1 MHSCNNIIEF
11 ENKFP
16 DVTVILLEQ
25 NYRSTQTILDA
36 ANAVI
41 ENNYGRKSKELWTKG
56 EEGSKIVCFHA
67 DDEGDEAKWVTQQ
80 LRKLYEI
87 HNSDWKDMAVFYRTN
102 AQSRVIEEYLVKSNI
117 PYKVIGGTRF
127 FDRKEIKDHGE
138 GGNIIGNN
146 PNGNVMIIDD
156 VLSAGTAARQSIE
169 LIKNIGAVPK
179 VFVVGLDR
187 QEKGSSEE
195 SASSELQN
203 DFGIIVKSI
212 VNLDTLISFTKNDP
226 SYVQHLDS
234 LMAYREK
241 WGT

>member
-1 MHSCNNIIEF
+1 MKDYQKIFLNLALDVKALEF
-11 ENKFP
+11 GNFTLKSGRTSPYFFNAAKMLSGNLSELANCYVEAIHETEIDFDSIYGPAYKGIFLGSM
-16 DVTVILLEQ
+16 VALIL
-25 NYRSTQTILDA
+25 S
-36 ANAVI
+36 
-41 ENNYGRKSKELWTKG
+41 
-56 EEGSKIVCFHA
+56 
-67 DDEGDEAKWVTQQ
+67 QQ
-80 LRKLYEI
+80 GKHYPL
-87 HNSDWKDMAVFYRTN
+87 S
-102 AQSRVIEEYLVKSNI
+102 
-117 PYKVIGGTRF
+117 

-179 VFVVGLDR
+179 VFFVGLDR

>member
-1 MHSCNNIIEF
+1 MKDYQKIFLNLALDVKALEF
-11 ENKFP
+11 GNFTLKSGRTSPYFFNAAKMLSGNLSELANCYVEAIHETKVDFDSIYGP
-16 DVTVILLEQ
+16 AYKGIFLGSMVALIL
-25 NYRSTQTILDA
+25 S
-36 ANAVI
+36 
-41 ENNYGRKSKELWTKG
+41 
-56 EEGSKIVCFHA
+56 
-67 DDEGDEAKWVTQQ
+67 QQ
-80 LRKLYEI
+80 GKHYPL
-87 HNSDWKDMAVFYRTN
+87 S
-102 AQSRVIEEYLVKSNI
+102 
-117 PYKVIGGTRF
+117 